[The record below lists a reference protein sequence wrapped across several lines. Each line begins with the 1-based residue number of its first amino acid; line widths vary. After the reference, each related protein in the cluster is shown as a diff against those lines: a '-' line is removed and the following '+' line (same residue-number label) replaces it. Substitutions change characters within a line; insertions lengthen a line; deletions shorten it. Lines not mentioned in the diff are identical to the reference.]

1 MGGEIQVQKIHI
13 LIMRLT
19 HSYGIGADFNH
30 SNELTKNYTKRVIK
44 HWIEEFKIDGFRWD
58 LTKGFTQNCSS
69 GDNSC
74 TDSYQSDRI
83 AILKEYADYLMEF
96 RSRSLCDF

>member
-1 MGGEIQVQKIHI
+1 MYLVRSPLVRMWMEDPDENGWGDPSTENPYFNYEA
-13 LIMRLT
+13 T

-58 LTKGFTQNCSS
+58 LTKEVYTKLFL
-69 GDNSC
+69 
-74 TDSYQSDRI
+74 R
-83 AILKEYADYLMEF
+83 
-96 RSRSLCDF
+96 